1 VDKKN
6 KMMWSRIKSSFLADL
21 NIIFYD
27 NALLARCLAPFL
39 LIILLRFAFSPLS
52 LFIFTK
58 TGFILDNY
66 YSFIAITIILIIA
79 IIPGIVNAYI
89 TMNERHY
96 NILHVAELNPADN
109 TRYLLS
115 RMIIN
120 AFFSFVLVMITILMT
135 KPVPTEGWLRTLF
148 AGVMLSLQSPLVFL
162 YMSSVEGNR
171 VSLSAFSRLYWVVLI
186 AAPVGLMLHH
196 PWNYIAF
203 FSPMYWVTWAWIVPS
218 PLESLIYGSIALI
231 ITWVAI
237 IVFFRKYMR
246 THTV

>member
-1 VDKKN
+1 
-6 KMMWSRIKSSFLADL
+6 
-21 NIIFYD
+21 
-27 NALLARCLAPFL
+27 
-39 LIILLRFAFSPLS
+39 
-52 LFIFTK
+52 
-58 TGFILDNY
+58 
-66 YSFIAITIILIIA
+66 
-79 IIPGIVNAYI
+79 
-89 TMNERHY
+89 
-96 NILHVAELNPADN
+96 
-109 TRYLLS
+109 
-115 RMIIN
+115 MIIN